1 MRESTELFF
10 AKSNAIYLAIVV
22 VVGTQ
27 FRLVIDALAQDLI
40 MPLVNPL
47 MPNGDW
53 HDLVIPYLEEKFQ
66 LERFWMFSSTAC

>member
-1 MRESTELFF
+1 MREFTELFF
-10 AKSNAIYLAIVV
+10 TKGNAIYLAIAL

-27 FRLVIDALAQDLI
+27 FRFVIDALAQDLI

-53 HDLVIPYLEEKFQ
+53 HDLVIPYLEEKF
-66 LERFWMFSSTAC
+66 